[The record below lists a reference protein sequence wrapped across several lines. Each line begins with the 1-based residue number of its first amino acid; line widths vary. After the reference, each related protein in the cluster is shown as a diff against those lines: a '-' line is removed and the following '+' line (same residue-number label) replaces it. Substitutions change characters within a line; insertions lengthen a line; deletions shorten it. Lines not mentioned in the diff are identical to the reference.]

1 MKKNKTVKVIGAG
14 LAGCE
19 ACYQLLKRGVQ
30 VELYEMRPNKITPA
44 HHGGDFAELVCSNS
58 LKSTDPITPQGELKR
73 ELELLDSM
81 VLRAAKYASVPSGG
95 ALAVDRL
102 KFSKKVEEEL
112 LRFPNLTII
121 REEKTIVDDYTIVCA
136 GPLCS
141 DSLSENI
148 KSLVGEKLSFFDAVA
163 PIVTKESIDMD
174 SAYFMSRYN
183 KGDSD
188 YLNCPMNK
196 DEYYAFVEALIS
208 GERVILKDFEKRDI
222 FSACQ
227 PVEYMAV
234 KGRDTLRF
242 GPLRPVGLYPLGG
255 KKPYAVVQLRPE
267 NKENTLFNIVGF
279 QTNLKF
285 AEQKRIF
292 SLIPALKSAEFVR
305 YGVMH
310 RNTFINSPE
319 ILNADLSLKSNSNV
333 FFGGQINGGEGYV
346 ESVATGL
353 ICGINMYKNLTDIP
367 TVILPKST
375 VLGGLISYITS
386 GNGATF
392 QPMHA
397 SFQLTDELGITT
409 RDKAKKKEL
418 YAERAIS
425 SLNNFLLNN
434 LI

>member
-1 MKKNKTVKVIGAG
+1 MKNKTVKVIGAG
-14 LAGCE
+14 LSGCE
-19 ACYQLLKRGVQ
+19 ACYQLLKRGVD
-30 VELYEMRPNKITPA
+30 VELYEMRPNKLTPA

-58 LKSTDPITPQGELKR
+58 LKSTDINTPQGELKR
-73 ELELLDSM
+73 ELEALDSL
-81 VLRAAKYASVPSGG
+81 VLRCANFASVPSGG
-95 ALAVDRL
+95 ALAVDRE
-102 KFSKKVEEEL
+102 KFSKNVEEEL
-112 LRFPNLTII
+112 LKYPNLKII
-121 REEKTIVDDYTIVCA
+121 REEKTEIDDYTIVCA

-141 DSLSENI
+141 DTLSDSI
-148 KSLVGEKLSFFDAVA
+148 KKIVGEKLSFYDAVA
-163 PIVTKESIDMD
+163 PIITKESVDMD
-174 SAYFMSRYN
+174 KAYFMSRYN

-188 YLNCPMNK
+188 YLNLPMDK
-196 DEYYAFVEALIS
+196 DEYYVFVDALRA
-208 GERVILKDFEKRDI
+208 GERVLLKEFEKRDV

-227 PVEYMAV
+227 PVEYMAD

-267 NKENTLFNIVGF
+267 NKENTLFNMVGF
-279 QTNLKF
+279 QTNLNF

-292 SLIPALKSAEFVR
+292 SMIPALQSAEFVR

-319 ILNADLSLKSNSNV
+319 LLSSDLSLKSNSTV

-346 ESVATGL
+346 ESIATGL
-353 ICGINMYKNLTDIP
+353 VCGINLYKRLNENESL
-367 TVILPKST
+367 ILPNTT
-375 VLGGLISYITS
+375 VLGALISYITN
-386 GNGATF
+386 GNGSIF

-397 SFQLTDELGITT
+397 SFQLTDELSVAT

-418 YAERAIS
+418 YAERAFT
-425 SLNNFLLNN
+425 SLNIFLLNN